1 MDLEQQNADLL
12 ARISNVAAI
21 GDLVVTSDA
30 DLEAAA
36 AQLRDVKALQKDAD
50 AAQKAV
56 TQPLEQQ
63 KKAAIAWFRDR
74 IVSKLEGAESRL
86 KRGILAYQQEQERI
100 RREQQRAAEEAAR
113 KERERL
119 ERQAA
124 KAEAAGKADKA
135 EELAERAQTVVAPVV
150 DTAPPK
156 VAGVSTREVWRFE
169 ITDPA
174 ALPREYLVP
183 DEKKIGAV
191 VRALK
196 GDAVI
201 PGVRVYAEQT
211 LAAAS

>member
-21 GDLVVTSDA
+21 GDVVVSSDA

-124 KAEAAGKADKA
+124 KAEAAGRAEKA
-135 EELAERAQTVVAPVV
+135 EQLAERAQTVVAPVI

-156 VAGVSTREVWRFE
+156 VAGVSTRETWRFE
-169 ITDPA
+169 ITDQGV
-174 ALPREYLVP
+174 LPREYLVP

-196 GDAVI
+196 GDAAI